1 MGDVGVIGEEE
12 DPDAVQ
18 RDDGSWLLDGGV
30 ALERFRDLMETHV
43 RFPNEEAGAYHT
55 LAGFMLYQLGY
66 IPKVAETAEWGE
78 YRFEVLDMD
87 GNRIDKLLVTH
98 VPPAPAHPDVDDMR
112 GDAA

>member
-1 MGDVGVIGEEE
+1 
-12 DPDAVQ
+12 
-18 RDDGSWLLDGGV
+18 
-30 ALERFRDLMETHV
+30 METHM

-98 VPPAPAHPDVDDMR
+98 VPPAREAQDEDELRD
-112 GDAA
+112 DAA